1 MIQVLFDMM
10 GNWLANDR
18 GWVWL
23 RLTSHG
29 YSRQLV
35 RSLESVVDGEA
46 RNMHARGNAMTRD
59 AELRKFVI
67 FTIPGRNRYQHL
79 QDLSNYQILR

>member
-23 RLTSHG
+23 RLTSHE

-35 RSLESVVDGEA
+35 RTFGERRDGEA
-46 RNMHARGNAMTRD
+46 RNMHARGNNAMTSVR
-59 AELRKFVI
+59 I
-67 FTIPGRNRYQHL
+67 SYM
-79 QDLSNYQILR
+79 S